1 MEYVFWDF
9 YQMGMKNRK
18 GKAGRRTQKER
29 ASRRPELLKDT
40 SWGRNSFLH
49 DQGKNRMVNEGKQI

>member
-1 MEYVFWDF
+1 
-9 YQMGMKNRK
+9 MGMKNRK